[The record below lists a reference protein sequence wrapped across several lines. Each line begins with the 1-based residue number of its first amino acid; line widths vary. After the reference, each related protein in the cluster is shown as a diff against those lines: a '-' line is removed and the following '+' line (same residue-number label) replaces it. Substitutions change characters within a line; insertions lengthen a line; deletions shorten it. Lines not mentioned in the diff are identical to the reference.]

1 MFFEI
6 AHDSTGRTE
15 AEGASS
21 RQKDGIHFIY
31 HLQRMQHIGFMGRW
45 SASANINAANGGH
58 IAEKNCT
65 TRSCPQVGIVAHTP
79 TKDIRDVIVPMHT
92 SAFLITPPFFSP
104 VW

>member
-45 SASANINAANGGH
+45 SASANINAANSGPKR
-58 IAEKNCT
+58 AKNCT
-65 TRSCPQVGIVAHTP
+65 PRSCLP
-79 TKDIRDVIVPMHT
+79 DC
-92 SAFLITPPFFSP
+92 SAFPPDIKRTSDVDLLIQTTALLILVPFFP
-104 VW
+104 TIL